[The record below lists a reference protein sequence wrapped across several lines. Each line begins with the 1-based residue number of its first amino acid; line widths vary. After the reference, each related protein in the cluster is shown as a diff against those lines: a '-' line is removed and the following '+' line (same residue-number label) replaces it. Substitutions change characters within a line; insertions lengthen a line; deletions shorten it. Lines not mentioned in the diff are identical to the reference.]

1 MRWKGL
7 LHVVGRPP
15 RTAGQ
20 VLISKGQCRCQTHQM
35 SSAYSRMVL
44 SDENLPLPA
53 VYMMDLHNKRNG
65 TSQTPEVSA
74 WAPEC
79 VAECAFPSS
88 DPCYQ
93 NRVFHPM
100 PSTPLPCL
108 APSQLPKTSHTH

>member
-1 MRWKGL
+1 
-7 LHVVGRPP
+7 
-15 RTAGQ
+15 
-20 VLISKGQCRCQTHQM
+20 M

-65 TSQTPEVSA
+65 TRQTPEVSA

-88 DPCYQ
+88 GPIKAVCSTQCHPHHCPVLSQATSPKHHIHTDL
-93 NRVFHPM
+93 RVH
-100 PSTPLPCL
+100 SSLSL
-108 APSQLPKTSHTH
+108 